1 MTTLKPKDALTLSDL
16 VGSTTLRTYLRNV
29 RDWHGYVRFLGLPD
43 RRDNPD
49 VLIDRLFVEPLVVR
63 RHVSPDEDPSKWL
76 GEAQTIFD
84 VLKVGKPTVLLGDP
98 GTGKSTLLNYLAWLL
113 ARPTVD
119 AWSKRMGPW
128 LLPLPM
134 LLRELRLHGVTSFR
148 GLLDAFLGHA
158 MSKPLRKGKYLKNM
172 LEQGRVL
179 ILLDGIDE
187 IADIRTREALRDA
200 VVDGVDRYP
209 RCRWLLTSRIVGYD
223 EAPFDSGPKEAK
235 GTTRVGVRRQVSD
248 LAGDGVTVSRQGEM
262 LWERDIGQGADG
274 GPIVRRYI
282 APFDDARI
290 EAFARNWYVQREA
303 AATRAG
309 VEAAHLVRAVHADEA
324 ILRLSRVPN
333 LLTMMALIHRIE
345 ATLPHGRA
353 LLYER
358 IGEAYLESIDRFRG
372 VYSSAYNLTQKKR
385 WLGRLGYEMQKRRSA
400 HGEGGSGTGGAEL
413 LADAV
418 DVLGW
423 LREEMKHGSV
433 SGEMSAEEFLDVVGR
448 RSGLFLP
455 RGEGR
460 YAFVHLSFQEYF
472 AAVALE
478 REVTSLHWARN
489 RTTPLGLERQVL
501 AEWATQSMW
510 RETVAFLCELMADR
524 EDWYADVLDTVFGE
538 GFGELEKEVSDATVN
553 LAELLARLV
562 VNPRAGMTGAR
573 SAGALVGAV
582 RTALRR
588 ELSPTVGSSVGE
600 SVVFRS
606 LFVDDSAWNARVLNV
621 VAVEMEREDV
631 RELSLGKT
639 RIANLEPL
647 RRVGPLEALNV
658 RHTQI
663 ADVAPLADLRSLELL
678 DVSETQISDLQPL
691 EKLIALE
698 YLDLLGTRVSDIGPL
713 AGLTALT
720 YLHLGRTGVT
730 NIGPLAGLGRLEQLY
745 LGGTAVQDVGPLAKL
760 GNLKRLALW
769 DNPVRDLGPV
779 AGLTELDGLF
789 VSRTRIRDL
798 SPLRGLTKL
807 GRLLLWETE
816 IADLSALAGLTSLWC
831 LAAAGTRVSDVTPLA
846 SLRKLRELELGGT
859 MVVDLGPLGNLAEL
873 KELDLGGTPVEE
885 VSALGGL
892 RSLKSLNLSRTRVR
906 DISALTGLASLKRVG
921 LRGTRVTAEMV
932 KVLKEA
938 LPKCD
943 VLW

>member
-1 MTTLKPKDALTLSDL
+1 M
-16 VGSTTLRTYLRNV
+16 
-29 RDWHGYVRFLGLPD
+29 
-43 RRDNPD
+43 
-49 VLIDRLFVEPLVVR
+49 
-63 RHVSPDEDPSKWL
+63 
-76 GEAQTIFD
+76 
-84 VLKVGKPTVLLGDP
+84 
-98 GTGKSTLLNYLAWLL
+98 
-113 ARPTVD
+113 
-119 AWSKRMGPW
+119 
-128 LLPLPM
+128 
-134 LLRELRLHGVTSFR
+134 
-148 GLLDAFLGHA
+148 
-158 MSKPLRKGKYLKNM
+158 
-172 LEQGRVL
+172 
-179 ILLDGIDE
+179 
-187 IADIRTREALRDA
+187 
-200 VVDGVDRYP
+200 
-209 RCRWLLTSRIVGYD
+209 
-223 EAPFDSGPKEAK
+223 
-235 GTTRVGVRRQVSD
+235 
-248 LAGDGVTVSRQGEM
+248 
-262 LWERDIGQGADG
+262 
-274 GPIVRRYI
+274 
-282 APFDDARI
+282 
-290 EAFARNWYVQREA
+290 
-303 AATRAG
+303 
-309 VEAAHLVRAVHADEA
+309 
-324 ILRLSRVPN
+324 
-333 LLTMMALIHRIE
+333 
-345 ATLPHGRA
+345 
-353 LLYER
+353 
-358 IGEAYLESIDRFRG
+358 ESIDRFRG

-400 HGEGGSGTGGAEL
+400 HGEGGSGTSGAEL

-489 RTTPLGLERQVL
+489 QRTPLGLERRVL

-524 EDWYADVLDTVFGE
+524 EGWYADVLDAVFGE
-538 GFGELEKEVSDATVN
+538 AFGELDKEVSDATVN

-573 SAGALVGAV
+573 SADALVGAV

-588 ELSPTVGSSVGE
+588 ELSPTVGYSVGE

-606 LFVDDSAWNARVLNV
+606 LFVEDSTWNARVLNV

-658 RHTQI
+658 SQTQI

-678 DVSETQISDLQPL
+678 DVSETQISDLRPL
-691 EKLIALE
+691 EKLVALE

-720 YLHLGRTGVT
+720 YLHLGRTAVT

-760 GNLKRLALW
+760 CNLKRLALW

-816 IADLSALAGLTSLWC
+816 IADLSALAGLRALWC

-873 KELDLGGTPVEE
+873 EELDLGGTPVEE
-885 VSALGGL
+885 VSALRGL
-892 RSLKSLNLSRTRVR
+892 RSLKSLNLSRTGVR

-921 LRGTRVTAEMV
+921 LRGTRVTAGMV